1 MTTSHLTLER
11 GVDSSPTI
19 DVFVERA
26 RALIPTLRER
36 SRATEE
42 ARMLLPETVADF
54 RRESFLRIASSKRFG
69 GYQLGI
75 HALVEVAFEIGRGCG
90 SSAWMAGQWPG
101 HNFMVGWF
109 PEQGQQEY
117 WAEGPDTIS
126 STASSVARLDIQPEG
141 EGYRVRD
148 TQLRFSSGCD
158 YAKWILMVS
167 PFGMGLV
174 PKSDFEV
181 LDDWFV
187 SGLRGT
193 GSKSVVI
200 RDAYIPPHRFVR
212 MEDLKNCTTPGARIN
227 DDPYLRAPV
236 NLVLNQLLC
245 GAIVGMARG
254 VQDIF
259 EERVVKR
266 KDLHTRNFAKEGP
279 GAQLRF
285 AESHAEVEVARLLQK
300 NICEML
306 VDWGAR
312 EHLPTT
318 EERAR
323 VRRDL
328 AYAAKM
334 AVQSTQRL
342 LSQGDASG
350 MFDDCQLGRLA
361 RDVYMA
367 GVQVNLTWD
376 EPAMTFSRTRWGV
389 TPISNYT

>member
-1 MTTSHLTLER
+1 MVATDS
-11 GVDSSPTI
+11 GAPVSVDSRPTTEF
-19 DVFVERA
+19 FVDRA
-26 RALIPTLRER
+26 RALIPALRAR
-36 SRATEE
+36 GRRTEE
-42 ARMLLPETVADF
+42 ARMILPETVEEF
-54 RRESFLRIASSKRFG
+54 RQAGFFQIASAKPYG

-75 HALVEVAFEIGRGCG
+75 HAVVRTAFEVGRGCG
-90 SSAWMAGQWPG
+90 SSAWMASQWGG

-117 WAEGPDTIS
+117 WATGPDTLS
-126 STASSVARLDIQPEG
+126 STASSVMRLDIQPEG

-158 YAKWILMVS
+158 YAQWILMIS
-167 PFGMGLV
+167 PHGIGLV

-193 GSKSVVI
+193 GSKSIVI
-200 RDAYIPPHRFVR
+200 KDAFIPAHRFVG
-212 MEDLKNCTTPGARIN
+212 MADLKNGTTPGALRSE
-227 DDPYLRAPV
+227 DPYLRVPL

-245 GAIVGMARG
+245 AAITGMARG

-259 EERVVKR
+259 EERVLKR
-266 KDLHTRNFAKEGP
+266 KDLHTGNPARESH

-285 AESHAEVEVARLLQK
+285 AESHAEVEAARLFQK
-300 NICEML
+300 SCCETL
-306 VDWGAR
+306 LDWGTQG
-312 EHLPTT
+312 HVPSIV
-318 EERAR
+318 ERAR
-323 VRRDL
+323 LRRDVT
-328 AYAAKM
+328 YAAKM

-350 MFDDCQLGRLA
+350 MFDDSPLGRLG

-367 GVQVNLTWD
+367 GLQASLTWD
-376 EPAMTFSRTRWGV
+376 EPAMTFSRTRWDV
-389 TPISNYT
+389 TPISGHT

>member
-1 MTTSHLTLER
+1 MNIAKHGALASVEPLSTTEL
-11 GVDSSPTI
+11 
-19 DVFVERA
+19 FVERA
-26 RALIPTLRER
+26 RAMIPTLRAR
-36 SRATEE
+36 SRQTEE
-42 ARMLLPETVADF
+42 ARMILPETVEDF
-54 RRESFLRIASSKRFG
+54 RQAGFCRIASSKQHG

-75 HALVEVAFEIGRGCG
+75 HAVVRTAFEVGRGCG
-90 SSAWMAGQWPG
+90 SSAWMASQWGG
-101 HNFMVGWF
+101 HNFMLGWF
-109 PEQGQQEY
+109 SEQGQQEY
-117 WAEGPDTIS
+117 WATGPDTLS
-126 STASSVARLDIQPEG
+126 STASSVQRLDIQPEG

-158 YAKWILMVS
+158 YAQWILMIS
-167 PFGMGLV
+167 PYGIGLV

-200 RDAYIPPHRFVR
+200 KDAYIPPHRFVS
-212 MEDLKNCTTPGARIN
+212 MTDLKNGTTPGARFS
-227 DDPYLRAPV
+227 DDPYQRAPL

-245 GAIVGMARG
+245 AAITGMARG

-259 EERVVKR
+259 EERVLKR
-266 KDLHTRNFAKEGP
+266 KDLHTGNSAKESH

-285 AESHAEVEVARLLQK
+285 AESHAEVEAARLFQK
-300 NICEML
+300 SCCETL
-306 VDWGAR
+306 LDWGMKG
-312 EHLPTT
+312 HVPSI

-323 VRRDL
+323 LRRDVT
-328 AYAAKM
+328 YAAKM

-350 MFDDCQLGRLA
+350 MFDDSPLGRLG

-367 GVQVNLTWD
+367 GLQASLTWD

-389 TPISNYT
+389 TPISGHT